1 MAAPK
6 QNYQDLSSELDE
18 VLDKLQSDDLDVDSA
33 ISLYEKG
40 LKLVTELEKR
50 LETAENKVRELK
62 AKQA

>member
-1 MAAPK
+1 MATPK